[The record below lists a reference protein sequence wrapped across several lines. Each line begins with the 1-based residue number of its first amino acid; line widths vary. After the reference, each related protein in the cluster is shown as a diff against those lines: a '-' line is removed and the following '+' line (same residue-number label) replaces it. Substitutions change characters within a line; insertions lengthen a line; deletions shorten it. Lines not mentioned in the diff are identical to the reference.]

1 MFPLHFCLSQI
12 ISQYSNILP
21 WTVFSCINIRSYY
34 VTEREGSLLNEI
46 NSVHCDYFYGYE
58 NFSTKDVVVS
68 YHDVR
73 ALHKF
78 LETSRNF
85 FRSGNDLDWIGFV
98 SLPGCTV
105 VPFMVKSMQNV
116 KKRMVPSSL
125 VKQQICHMKVEMYEM
140 TEWERSYLKMLLICG
155 GMEHLTLASDE
166 KLICLDDLKWDY
178 TQLRSSS
185 PGSTLRSLHQVTNV
199 EVAGT
204 TLKAIN
210 LKPYS
215 MQQAVFVGDVASYLF
230 PGVPI
235 VTLHHI
241 LEKILQVKLYDM
253 NSLHEDAFIRSG
265 SRIIQGDKFISVDVL
280 RKCLPQ
286 LRQIILVTS
295 VNFASHL
302 NK

>member
-1 MFPLHFCLSQI
+1 M
-12 ISQYSNILP
+12 P

-34 VTEREGSLLNEI
+34 VTEREASLLNEI
-46 NSVHCDYFYGYE
+46 NSVHCDYLFGYE
-58 NFSTKDVVVS
+58 SFSTKDVVVGLK
-68 YHDVR
+68 DVIC
-73 ALHKF
+73 LQTF
-78 LETSRNF
+78 LDTSKNL
-85 FRSGNDLDWIGFV
+85 FRSGTDLDWIGFI

-105 VPFMVKSMQNV
+105 VPFICKTMDCV
-116 KKRMVPSSL
+116 KKKLVPQSL
-125 VKQQICHMKVEMYEM
+125 VKQQLAQGKVESYEM
-140 TEWERSYLKMLLICG
+140 DEWDRSYLRMLLICG

-185 PGSTLRSLHQVTNV
+185 PGSTLRSLHQVTSV

-215 MQQAVFVGDVASYLF
+215 MQQAVFVGDVATYLF

-235 VTLHHI
+235 LTLHHI

-265 SRIIQGDKFISVDVL
+265 SRVIQGDKFISVDVL

-286 LRQIILVTS
+286 LRQIILVTT
-295 VNFASHL
+295 VGYATHL
-302 NK
+302 TK